1 MPDLSLRLKL
11 KSPGL
16 FITGTD
22 TDVGKTVVSCA
33 IAAAWR
39 RQEGGKLG
47 VCKPLASGCRKE
59 REGLVNTD
67 AEALAHFADCR
78 LPLDVINPIRYA
90 PPVAP
95 AVAAEQAGLPPDWEG
110 LARALGVLDA
120 ASDALLIEGAGG
132 LMVPLDPA
140 RPEWNMVDLIRVIG
154 YPTLIVTRSTLG
166 TLNHTAMTVRLLRD
180 ARLPIAG
187 IVMNGY
193 EGDDALANDP
203 SIATNR
209 RWIEKMNGCPV
220 LAVAPRVKPGQADVA
235 RGVLDPALVDA
246 MAVVRWGAV
255 MGAARPG

>member
-1 MPDLSLRLKL
+1 MFHKALQLEC
-11 KSPGL
+11 PGL

-22 TDVGKTVVSCA
+22 TNVGKTVVSCA
-33 IAAAWR
+33 IAAVWR
-39 RQEGGKLG
+39 KQQAGRLG
-47 VCKPLASGCRKE
+47 VCKPLSSDCRKE
-59 REGLVNTD
+59 RERLVNAD

-95 AVAAEQAGLPPDWEG
+95 AVAAEQIGHAPDWDE

-120 ASDALLIEGAGG
+120 ASDALLIEGVGG
-132 LMVPLDPA
+132 LMVPIDPD
-140 RPEWNMVDLIRVIG
+140 RPEANVIDLIREIG

-187 IVMNGY
+187 IVMNHY
-193 EGDDALANDP
+193 EGDDALADDP

-209 RWIEKMNGCPV
+209 RWIEMMTGCTV
-220 LAVAPRVKPGQADVA
+220 LAVAPRVKTGQADVA
-235 RGVLDPALVDA
+235 RGVLDPALIDA
-246 MAVVRWGAV
+246 MGVLRWSEV
-255 MGAARPG
+255 MGKARPG